1 MRPGVKESIT
11 YARDDCQLGVKLI
24 SGDHK
29 ETVRAV
35 AKKCGIIQD
44 KEDITYAIMDGK
56 EFEQFVGKPLYTIVD
71 PNGGSID
78 TDELENQEN
87 FRKIIG

>member
-1 MRPGVKESIT
+1 MRPAVKESIS
-11 YARDDCQLGVKLI
+11 YARDDCQLSVKLI
-24 SGDHK
+24 SGDHY
-29 ETVRAV
+29 ETVKAV

-44 KEDITYAIMDGK
+44 KEDIKNAIMDGK
-56 EFEQFVGKPLYTIVD
+56 EFVQIVGKPLYTIVD
-71 PNGGSID
+71 PSGGEIE